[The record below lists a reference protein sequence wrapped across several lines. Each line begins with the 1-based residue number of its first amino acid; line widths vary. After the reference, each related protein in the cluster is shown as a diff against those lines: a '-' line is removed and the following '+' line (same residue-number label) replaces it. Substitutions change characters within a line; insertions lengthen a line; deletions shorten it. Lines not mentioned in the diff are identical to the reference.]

1 LFNAFDTITRILI
14 NTNLQIKEK
23 KFYIFYL
30 ALFSLIP
37 LWNIPH
43 TIAAR
48 YVCEGLL
55 LILALSFALDW
66 KPTLAKLK
74 LVIVFIFYLFVQLLF
89 FSTDLKSGLSGFK
102 SEWMHFILFSI
113 AGVGAGLIA
122 SKQKSENMLL
132 FLGVAFA
139 VPLLV
144 HLSLSTIKGVEIGA
158 IPWQYWGINEIHGD
172 LGYTALQASI
182 LLSTYF
188 LSVAKT
194 RSQFALSLALLFVCI
209 ASPLIAQSRGG
220 VIFAIFGITF
230 TSATYFLMSPKKSS
244 FGIKSLLILVAAIIC
259 VGILVKIGISV
270 DPTRWSG
277 TFSRALVGFHGDPDA
292 LYCNGIDSLR
302 NSLQN
307 KDVDI
312 TPQIEAGIKSVE
324 DGDGARVMAARS
336 GLRMALE
343 NPMGINGSKQAYQ
356 TAITKFCGKPPA
368 IFISHTHNAWIDTSL
383 AIGIPG
389 AFLLLLVM
397 LNYGWRGL
405 QMLRQPEQ
413 INPFALALFISASVW
428 ILRGILDSTLRDQ
441 MLEMQSFILAFLLAS
456 AVNYQVK
463 IQVQNRS
470 VY

>member
-1 LFNAFDTITRILI
+1 MKNI
-14 NTNLQIKEK
+14 NPKIEEYKY
-23 KFYIFYL
+23 YIFYI

-48 YVCEGLL
+48 YACEGLL
-55 LILALSFALDW
+55 LILAISFSLVW
-66 KPTLAKLK
+66 KPILSKSK
-74 LVIVFIFYLFVQLLF
+74 LVIIFICYLLIQLLF

-113 AGVGAGLIA
+113 AGAGAGLISSR
-122 SKQKSENMLL
+122 SKSKNTLL
-132 FLGVAFA
+132 YLGIAFA
-139 VPLLV
+139 VPLLI
-144 HLSLSTIKGVEIGA
+144 HLSLSAVKGLGIGA
-158 IPWQYWGINEIHGD
+158 IPWRYTGINEIHGD

-182 LLSTYF
+182 LLSTF
-188 LSVAKT
+188 LLCVAKA
-194 RSQFALSLALLFVCI
+194 RWQYLLGLVLLLSCI

-220 VIFAIFGITF
+220 VIFAIVGIAF
-230 TSATYFLMSPKKSS
+230 TTTAYFVMAQKKNSI
-244 FGIKSLLILVAAIIC
+244 GIKSLLTLIIAIMC
-259 VGILVKIGISV
+259 VGFLVKIGISV
-270 DPTRWSG
+270 DPIRWG
-277 TFSRALVGFHGDPDA
+277 GAVSRALVGFHGDPNA
-292 LYCNGIDSLR
+292 LYCDGIDSLR
-302 NSLQN
+302 DSL
-307 KDVDI
+307 KAEGIDI
-312 TPQIEAGIKSVE
+312 TSKIEAGIKSVE

-356 TAITKFCGKPPA
+356 TAITNFCGKPPE

-405 QMLRQPEQ
+405 QMIRQSEQ
-413 INPFALALFISASVW
+413 INPFALALFVSASVW

-441 MLEMQSFILAFLLAS
+441 MLEMQAFIFAFLLAS
-456 AVNYQVK
+456 AVNYQAK
-463 IQVQNRS
+463 IS
-470 VY
+470 GEK

>member
-1 LFNAFDTITRILI
+1 M
-14 NTNLQIKEK
+14 KEYK
-23 KFYIFYL
+23 HYIFCL

-55 LILALSFALDW
+55 LILILSSSLDW
-66 KPTLAKLK
+66 KPILSKAKLTI
-74 LVIVFIFYLFVQLLF
+74 LFFAYLFIQLFF
-89 FSTDLKSGLSGFK
+89 FSTDFKSGLSGFK
-102 SEWMHFILFSI
+102 SEWMHFILFSL
-113 AGVGAGLIA
+113 AGAGAGLIA
-122 SKQKSENMLL
+122 SKQKSEKMLL
-132 FLGVAFA
+132 YLGAAFTI
-139 VPLLV
+139 PLLI
-144 HLSLSTIKGVEIGA
+144 HLSLSVAKGIEIGA
-158 IPWQYWGINEIHGD
+158 VPWGYWGINEIHGD
-172 LGYTALQASI
+172 LGYTALQAGV
-182 LLSTYF
+182 LLSAYF
-188 LSVAKT
+188 LGVAKT
-194 RSQFALSLALLFVCI
+194 HSQKILSSILTLACI
-209 ASPLIAQSRGG
+209 ISPLIAQSRGG
-220 VIFAIFGITF
+220 VIFTLAGITF
-230 TSATYFLMSPKKSS
+230 TFITYFLIVQKNNKFS
-244 FGIKSLLILVAAIIC
+244 FKGLLILVSLVIC
-259 VGILVKIGISV
+259 VGFLVKMGISA
-270 DPTRWSG
+270 DPARWG
-277 TFSRALVGFHGDPDA
+277 GAFSRALVGFQGDPKA

-302 NSLQN
+302 NSLKAN
-307 KDVDI
+307 GIAI

-405 QMLRQPEQ
+405 QMIRQPEQ
-413 INPFALALFISASVW
+413 INPFALALFVSASIW

-441 MLEMQSFILAFLLAS
+441 MLEMQAFILAFLLAS
-456 AVNYQVK
+456 ALNYQAK

-470 VY
+470 AY

>member
-1 LFNAFDTITRILI
+1 LKS
-14 NTNLQIKEK
+14 TNLQIKGYK
-23 KFYIFYL
+23 YYILFF

-55 LILALSFALDW
+55 LILALSFAMDW
-66 KPTLAKLK
+66 KPILSKSK
-74 LVIVFIFYLFVQLLF
+74 LVILFICYLFIQLLF

-113 AGVGAGLIA
+113 AGAGAGLIT
-122 SKQKSENMLL
+122 SKRKSESMLL
-132 FLGVAFA
+132 YLGIAFA
-139 VPLLV
+139 LPLLI
-144 HLSLSTIKGVEIGA
+144 HLSLSVIKGFEIGV
-158 IPWQYWGINEIHGD
+158 IPWRYWGINEIHGD

-188 LSVAKT
+188 LCASKT
-194 RSQFALSLALLFVCI
+194 RWQYVLSLALLLSCI

-220 VIFAIFGITF
+220 VIFALAGIVF
-230 TSATYFLMSPKKSS
+230 TSTTYFLMAQKKSS
-244 FGIKSLLILVAAIIC
+244 FGIKSLITVIAAIVCI
-259 VGILVKIGISV
+259 GFLVKIGISV
-270 DPTRWSG
+270 DPTRWG
-277 TFSRALVGFHGDPDA
+277 GAFSRALVGFHGDPNA

-302 NSLQN
+302 NSLKAEGVN
-307 KDVDI
+307 I
-312 TPQIEAGIKSVE
+312 TPEIEAGIKSVE

-356 TAITKFCGKPPA
+356 TAITAFCGKPPV

-397 LNYGWRGL
+397 LNYGWQGF
-405 QMLRQPEQ
+405 QMVRRSKQ
-413 INPFALALFISASVW
+413 INPFALALFISAGIW

-441 MLEMQSFILAFLLAS
+441 MLEMQAFILAFLLAS
-456 AVNYQVK
+456 AMSYQAK
-463 IQVQNRS
+463 MS
-470 VY
+470 GTK

>member
-1 LFNAFDTITRILI
+1 LK
-14 NTNLQIKEK
+14 NTNLQIEDYKY
-23 KFYIFYL
+23 YIFYF

-66 KPTLAKLK
+66 KPILSKSK
-74 LVIVFIFYLFVQLLF
+74 LVILFIFYLFIQLLL

-102 SEWMHFILFSI
+102 SEWMHFILFSL
-113 AGVGAGLIA
+113 AGAGAGLIT

-132 FLGVAFA
+132 FLGIAFA
-139 VPLLV
+139 VPLLI
-144 HLSLSTIKGVEIGA
+144 HLSLSAMKGVEIGA
-158 IPWQYWGINEIHGD
+158 IPWRYWGINEIHGD

-188 LSVAKT
+188 LCASKA
-194 RSQFALSLALLFVCI
+194 RWQSALSLALLLACI

-220 VIFAIFGITF
+220 VIFAIVGIVF
-230 TSATYFLMSPKKSS
+230 TAATYFVMAQKKSS
-244 FGIKSLLILVAAIIC
+244 FSVKSLVTLIAAIIC
-259 VGILVKIGISV
+259 IGFLVKIGISV
-270 DPTRWSG
+270 DPTRWGG
-277 TFSRALVGFHGDPDA
+277 TLSRALVGFHGDPNI

-302 NSLQN
+302 KSLQA
-307 KDVDI
+307 KGVDI
-312 TPQIEAGIKSVE
+312 TPEIEAGIKSVE

-336 GLRMALE
+336 GLRMAIE

-356 TAITKFCGKPPA
+356 TAITEFCGKSPA

-389 AFLLLLVM
+389 AILLLLVM
-397 LNYGWRGL
+397 LNYGWQGFKMIRRPQQL
-405 QMLRQPEQ
+405 
-413 INPFALALFISASVW
+413 NPFALALFVSASIW
-428 ILRGILDSTLRDQ
+428 IFRGMLDSTLRDQ
-441 MLEMQSFILAFLLAS
+441 MLEMQAFTLAFLLAS

-463 IQVQNRS
+463 IS
-470 VY
+470 GTK

>member
-1 LFNAFDTITRILI
+1 LK
-14 NTNLQIKEK
+14 NTNLQIEEYKY
-23 KFYIFYL
+23 YIFYL

-55 LILALSFALDW
+55 LILTLSFALDW
-66 KPTLAKLK
+66 KPILNKSK
-74 LVIVFIFYLFVQLLF
+74 LVIVFIGYLFIQLLF

-102 SEWMHFILFSI
+102 SEWMHFILFSL
-113 AGVGAGLIA
+113 AGAGAGLIT
-122 SKQKSENMLL
+122 SKQKSESILL
-132 FLGVAFA
+132 FLGVAFT
-139 VPLLV
+139 VPLLI
-144 HLSLSTIKGVEIGA
+144 HLSLSLMKGLEIGA
-158 IPWQYWGINEIHGD
+158 IPWGYWGINEIHGD
-172 LGYTALQASI
+172 LGYTALQAAV
-182 LLSTYF
+182 LLMTY
-188 LSVAKT
+188 LLCLAKT
-194 RSQFALSLALLFVCI
+194 RSQYALSLVLLFACI
-209 ASPLIAQSRGG
+209 TSPVIAQSRGG

-230 TSATYFLMSPKKSS
+230 TGATYFLMAQKKSS
-244 FGIKSLLILVAAIIC
+244 FGVKGLVILISTIVC
-259 VGILVKIGISV
+259 VGFLVKIAISA
-270 DPTRWSG
+270 DPTRWG
-277 TFSRALVGFHGDPDA
+277 GALSRALVGFHGDPNA

-302 NSLQN
+302 SSLQT
-307 KDVDI
+307 KGVDI

-356 TAITKFCGKPPA
+356 TAITEFCGKPPA

-405 QMLRQPEQ
+405 QMIRQPEQ
-413 INPFALALFISASVW
+413 INPFALALFVSASIW

-441 MLEMQSFILAFLLAS
+441 MLEMQAFILAFLLAS
-456 AVNYQVK
+456 AINYQVK
-463 IQVQNRS
+463 TLGEK
-470 VY
+470 